1 MVTGDRKRPDSSPA
15 LDPGLPEEDFELHRR
30 QAIRGEA
37 ERQQRQALRDLE
49 AWARRQ
55 PPPEPGQPPADPVH
69 VIRVSLPEQ
78 PAVLLTLA
86 RWSTCARLVS
96 DAADLGQAGQ
106 ITDLGPWRASPAD
119 PGPGKLAHLAVIP
132 AALPA

>member
-69 VIRVSLPEQ
+69 LVRLCVPGH
-78 PAVLLTLA
+78 PAVLLALA
-86 RWSTCARLVS
+86 RWSLAARLVS
-96 DAADLGQAGQ
+96 DAAR
-106 ITDLGPWRASPAD
+106 RAR
-119 PGPGKLAHLAVIP
+119 PG
-132 AALPA
+132 